1 MSFPTIDTSTRSLT
15 NLFSLQN
22 INSPLHDAV
31 ISDDISHLRQ
41 LLMNRSYDIDALD
54 EFGRTPLMYSI
65 FVNSYSSFDILLQ
78 FGSSLNIID
87 IDGKSSLHWACQLGH
102 LRITKGLINYN
113 CDVNQRDGDG
123 RLPLHHATL
132 HHTTKVCIFFLCS
145 LTYKF
150 VCTILVLNLAI
161 YL

>member
-1 MSFPTIDTSTRSLT
+1 MSFPTVDTSTRSLS

-31 ISDDISHLRQ
+31 ISDDTSLLKQ
-41 LLMNRSYDIDALD
+41 LLLNHSYDIDIID

-65 FVNSYSSFDILLQ
+65 FVNSHTSFDILVN
-78 FGSSLNIID
+78 FGSNVNMLD

-102 LRITKGLINYN
+102 SRIAKALLNCN
-113 CDVNQRDGDG
+113 CDVDHLDRDG

-132 HHTTKVCIFFLCS
+132 HHTSKVF
-145 LTYKF
+145 
-150 VCTILVLNLAI
+150 
-161 YL
+161 